1 MEFPAAFVQ
10 AAMLEVPD
18 FSRSFR
24 NTRFTFPWLVYS
36 SADIWDRQHYAEFW
50 FVLLLVSRVLP
61 PFVLV
66 NVLRIDLLVR
76 ITAANQRKAFLN
88 DFYVRV
94 IGLRFLNPLIQWN
107 PAIFFVYLKSCIL
120 FYLILYSS
128 ACRLRPTKTA
138 PSLLTAP
145 FKTRTKNQE

>member
-1 MEFPAAFVQ
+1 MGGGGEFPAAFVQ

-107 PAIFFVYLKSCIL
+107 PAIFFCLFKKLHFIL
-120 FYLILYSS
+120 FDSIFV
-128 ACRLRPTKTA
+128 RL
-138 PSLLTAP
+138 SLAAHEDCSFITYC
-145 FKTRTKNQE
+145 TI